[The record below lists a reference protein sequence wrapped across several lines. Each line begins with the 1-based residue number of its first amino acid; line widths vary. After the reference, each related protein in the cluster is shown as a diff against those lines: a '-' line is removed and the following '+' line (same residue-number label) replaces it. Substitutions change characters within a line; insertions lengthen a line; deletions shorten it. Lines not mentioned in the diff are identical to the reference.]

1 MSNQRSRFN
10 TEDWWA
16 VCLGL
21 LAFVL
26 SRLIC
31 RAGHHRMGCE
41 RENLDR
47 AINVHWRRFFSPLCS
62 QKHTLPHLLR
72 DVIKPPIFCSAFLY
86 ERVVFFGT
94 GIGPATG
101 SKTCRIRNLHHC
113 QSTAYLR
120 MNQVLTNCVRTI

>member
-21 LAFVL
+21 LVFVL

-47 AINVHWRRFFSPLCS
+47 AINVHWRRFFSLQPKAHPTSFIAGC
-62 QKHTLPHLLR
+62 
-72 DVIKPPIFCSAFLY
+72 
-86 ERVVFFGT
+86 
-94 GIGPATG
+94 
-101 SKTCRIRNLHHC
+101 
-113 QSTAYLR
+113 
-120 MNQVLTNCVRTI
+120 NQASDIL